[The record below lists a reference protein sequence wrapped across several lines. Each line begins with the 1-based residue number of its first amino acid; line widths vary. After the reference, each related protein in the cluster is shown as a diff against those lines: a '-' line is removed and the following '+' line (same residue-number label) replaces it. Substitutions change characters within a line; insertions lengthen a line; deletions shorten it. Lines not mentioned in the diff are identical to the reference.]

1 MTICQDMHARSIVA
15 GKCIHKWVSEKDR
28 DTDSDAT
35 GEETTPTT
43 IASDTESCDATTEG
57 DEELE
62 FVKDSSGE
70 VADAPAVAA
79 PQLGPGLYND
89 DDDERLRSTHTEGDA
104 APLVPTRPLP
114 PPPMQTQT
122 SAVDEGSA
130 AASSCDQ
137 SAAVAE
143 EVRFSKEQT
152 LFVFDWDDTIL
163 PSSWVQRQGLRLDD
177 GASVNQWQ
185 RERLSEVA
193 VLAAETLRL
202 AKKHGTVVV
211 VTNAERGWIELSC
224 QKFLPTLYP
233 MLENVRMVSARTS
246 YEGPRSPSPL
256 DWKMCAFEV
265 EIERF
270 YGFAALDDPAQ
281 PKNIF
286 SLGDGAHE
294 REALMKTTQSLPNC
308 HAKSL
313 KFVERPDISQI
324 IKQHQL
330 IAGCFDTVLSHEG
343 NLDLCIRCE

>member
-224 QKFLPTLYP
+224 QRFLPELLP
-233 MLENVRMVSARTS
+233 CLESVKILSARS
-246 YEGPRSPSPL
+246 EYERPDLPSPFE
-256 DWKMCAFEV
+256 WKLRA
-265 EIERF
+265 
-270 YGFAALDDPAQ
+270 FAAELGRFFNPVRPAC
-281 PKNIF
+281 PARKNVI
-286 SLGDGAHE
+286 SIGDSAHE
-294 REALMKTTQSLPNC
+294 REAVLRVTACMRNC
-308 HAKSL
+308 RVKSL
-313 KFVERPDISQI
+313 KFVERPSIDQI
-324 IKQHQL
+324 CRQQEFL
-330 IAGCFDTVLSHEG
+330 ATCFTRLVHHDG
-343 NLDLCIRCE
+343 NLDLSVDAF